1 MKNIPV
7 NPRIKSGINIIWFYM
22 KRGLVDSASDS
33 DVKKNQAAKQ
43 KSSLNS
49 KSIKNL
55 NELESN
61 LPEKEPIYKVWGIVF
76 YICVLHY
83 DFPNKIGIKGLCISL
98 DIHHLRSLQQI
109 VIPCNTQEPSSWY
122 IVISVNL

>member
-1 MKNIPV
+1 
-7 NPRIKSGINIIWFYM
+7 M

-61 LPEKEPIYKVWGIVF
+61 LPEKEPIYKV
-76 YICVLHY
+76 
-83 DFPNKIGIKGLCISL
+83 
-98 DIHHLRSLQQI
+98 
-109 VIPCNTQEPSSWY
+109 
-122 IVISVNL
+122 